1 MRGVTAVLCVP
12 SYRFRETSTHIVSL
26 LGAVH
31 GGHPEASAGE
41 VLSRMSR
48 LARALPV
55 ED

>member
-1 MRGVTAVLCVP
+1 MTAVLCVP
-12 SYRFRETSTHIVSL
+12 SYRFREIGAHVVRL

-31 GGHPEASAGE
+31 GGHPVASAGE
-41 VLSRMSR
+41 MLPRVAR